1 MARRV
6 ISILWNLQ
14 EIIAINL
21 ESPKNRQLF
30 SKISQLLSEKRHSHH
45 GLQNLEKLRKAKQ
58 KTESITFR
66 LESQVL
72 DYLLQE
78 GKRKDVSINTL
89 VSQIAR
95 QHTNWHSTAAQAGFI
110 SVRKLLITKLLE
122 SQNEEQIKSLAG
134 HVAKSSNKDF
144 ILMSE
149 YSTNLRVSSIV
160 GTRSFEGLLP
170 FGKPRVILFQFT
182 SFAKSCISQKT
193 LIGW

>member
-1 MARRV
+1 V
-6 ISILWNLQ
+6 
-14 EIIAINL
+14 
-21 ESPKNRQLF
+21 
-30 SKISQLLSEKRHSHH
+30 
-45 GLQNLEKLRKAKQ
+45 EKLRKAKQ

-78 GKRKDVSINTL
+78 GKRKDFSINTL

-134 HVAKSSNKDF
+134 HVAKSSNKELYSDVG
-144 ILMSE
+144 ILD
-149 YSTNLRVSSIV
+149 
-160 GTRSFEGLLP
+160 
-170 FGKPRVILFQFT
+170 
-182 SFAKSCISQKT
+182 
-193 LIGW
+193 

>member
-1 MARRV
+1 M
-6 ISILWNLQ
+6 NLQ
-14 EIIAINL
+14 EIIAIQS
-21 ESPKNRQLF
+21 ESSKNRQLLA
-30 SKISQLLSEKRHSHH
+30 KIVNYYLKKRHSHH
-45 GLQNLEKLRKAKQ
+45 TLQNLEKLRKAKQ
-58 KTESITFR
+58 KIESITFR

-134 HVAKSSNKDF
+134 HVAKSSNKELYSDVG
-144 ILMSE
+144 ILD
-149 YSTNLRVSSIV
+149 
-160 GTRSFEGLLP
+160 
-170 FGKPRVILFQFT
+170 QFT
-182 SFAKSCISQKT
+182 CLFNRRHSVV
-193 LIGW
+193 

>member
-6 ISILWNLQ
+6 IKGTVHIDEFARNYSD
-14 EIIAINL
+14 IARIFN
-21 ESPKNRQLF
+21 KRQFF
-30 SKISQLLSEKRHSHH
+30 SKDSQLLSETRHSYPA
-45 GLQNLEKLRKAKQ
+45 LQNLEKLRKAKQ

-144 ILMSE
+144 ILI
-149 YSTNLRVSSIV
+149 YSDVR
-160 GTRSFEGLLP
+160 
-170 FGKPRVILFQFT
+170 ILD
-182 SFAKSCISQKT
+182 
-193 LIGW
+193 